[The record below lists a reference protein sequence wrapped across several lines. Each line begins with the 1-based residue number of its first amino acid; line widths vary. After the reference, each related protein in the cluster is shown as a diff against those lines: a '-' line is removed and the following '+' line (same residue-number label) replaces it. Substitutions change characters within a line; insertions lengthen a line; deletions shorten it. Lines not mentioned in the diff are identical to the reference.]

1 MINISLLSYRAISP
15 IISQS
20 PHPLEVLMADV
31 ALERV
36 EEQTSLEGVIKG
48 EVAQ

>member
-15 IISQS
+15 IIGQS
-20 PHPLEVLMADV
+20 PIRWEVPMADV
-31 ALERV
+31 ALKRV